1 MVFIYIF
8 CFAMRINCSIDGKHV
23 TKGQAVLSVF
33 DNSLFYADGLFE
45 TLLAVENRPVF
56 LHDHIKRLKKG
67 AELIHLKI
75 PFSLST
81 IESWTNDAV
90 KRNKAHVKKVR
101 ITVTSGNSAFWAGK
115 ETKPK
120 IIIIVTEFEPPVDPF
135 RLRVS
140 PFHIDEESPFRNV
153 KTLSFIIEMTSRRRA
168 YMDGFDDA
176 ILLNRS
182 GNIAE
187 ATSAN
192 IFWVKKGILFT
203 TPLSAGC
210 LDGMSRKHILALA
223 KKHRIP
229 AFEKNIDLQNLLKA
243 DEIFVTSSLKL
254 ILPITQIQSV
264 KMHKFAVGK
273 LTLRLQALFKELVF
287 MRN

>member
-1 MVFIYIF
+1 
-8 CFAMRINCSIDGKHV
+8 MRINCSINGKHLA
-23 TKGQAVLSVF
+23 KDQAVLSVF

-45 TLLAVENRPVF
+45 TLLAVKDRPVF
-56 LHDHIKRLKKG
+56 LLDHLERLRKG

-81 IESWTNDAV
+81 IERWIYDAV
-90 KRNKAHVKKVR
+90 KKNKSRIKKVR

-115 ETKPK
+115 ETKPVV
-120 IIIIVTEFEPPVDPF
+120 IIIVTEFNPPTDPF
-135 RLRVS
+135 RLS
-140 PFHIDEESPFRNV
+140 ISPFRIDGKSPFRKV
-153 KTLSFIIEMTSRRRA
+153 KTLSFIIEMTSRRGA

-176 ILLNRS
+176 VLLNRS

-192 IFWVKKGILFT
+192 IFWIKNGKLFT
-203 TPLSAGC
+203 PPLSAGC

-223 KKHRIP
+223 QKHGIP
-229 AFEKNIDLQNLLKA
+229 AFEKNINLNNFLKA

-254 ILPITQIQSV
+254 ILPVTHIQSV

-273 LTLRLQALFKELVF
+273 LTLRLQALFREHVF
-287 MRN
+287 TGK